1 MKLAIQFILFVFLN
15 LFTPASGK
23 TEEVL
28 QKWESLIEQSRDLP
42 IDEMVEALRGPLVGL
57 GEIGDVAGVNHR
69 SPRDQEVY
77 EKVQTLLISKPGHAE
92 YIEKKIREVME
103 IHKNYPVRARAAL
116 WYAHSL
122 THLPSVETVKVS
134 MKLLDEIEPF
144 TGKLDEQMFESIG
157 RLGAYALREVLNDPP
172 DFRTSDKVGWLEWR
186 ERIEAGEEFSFK
198 ERPGRFTLDGPVIV
212 KKRDDGR
219 LANGSKG
226 GEAANRADGNE
237 ISGTPASDDEFQ
249 VPNWVYGLALSLVAW
264 SLLRYLRRKSE
275 RISQHHS

>member
-1 MKLAIQFILFVFLN
+1 L
-15 LFTPASGK
+15 GK
-23 TEEVL
+23 VENPL
-28 QKWESLIEQSRDLP
+28 DDSNDLP
-42 IDEMVEALRGPLVGL
+42 VDEMVEALRGSLCGL
-57 GEIGDVAGVNHR
+57 GELEDIAGVNR
-69 SPRDQEVY
+69 RTQRDQEVY
-77 EKVQTLLISKPGHAE
+77 ERVQALLISKPGHAE

-103 IHKNYPVRARAAL
+103 THKNYPVRACAAL

-144 TGKLDEQMFESIG
+144 TRRLDEQMFESIG

-172 DFRTSDKVGWLEWR
+172 DCPVSDKAGWLEWK

-198 ERPGRFTLDGPVIV
+198 ERPGSFTLDGPVIG

-219 LANGSKG
+219 LANGSPG

-237 ISGTPASDDEFQ
+237 TIETPASDDEFQ
-249 VPNWVYGLALSLVAW
+249 VPTWVYGLALSLVSW
-264 SLLRYLRRKSE
+264 SLLRYLRRKS
-275 RISQHHS
+275 